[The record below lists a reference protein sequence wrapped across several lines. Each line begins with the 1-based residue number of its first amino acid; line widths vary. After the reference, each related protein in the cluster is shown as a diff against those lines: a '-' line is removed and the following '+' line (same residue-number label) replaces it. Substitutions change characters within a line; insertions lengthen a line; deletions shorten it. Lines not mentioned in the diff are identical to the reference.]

1 MERKVILLVEDDAA
15 LRNLLKETLLAE
27 FEVLESSNY
36 SEAVNQSENNIDLAL
51 IDYALPGRDGF
62 EVLKML
68 REKRPSLPAIM
79 MTAYSSEELAIKAVR
94 TGATDYVKKP
104 FYFEHL
110 KMRITEVFEGKKSLE
125 HFGSPANRD
134 EFIIEGLL
142 MYMKNNHMKDI
153 TRDGLAEMA
162 SMEKHKLSRT
172 FKSTTG
178 QNLLSYL
185 NNVRLEKAV
194 ELLKSSDLSIKEI
207 AYWAGF
213 KSVEHFN
220 RLFSA
225 LHGTSP
231 GEFRQG
237 LKQKD

>member
-1 MERKVILLVEDDAA
+1 M
-15 LRNLLKETLLAE
+15 N
-27 FEVLESSNY
+27 
-36 SEAVNQSENNIDLAL
+36 
-51 IDYALPGRDGF
+51 DY
-62 EVLKML
+62 
-68 REKRPSLPAIM
+68 I
-79 MTAYSSEELAIKAVR
+79 
-94 TGATDYVKKP
+94 KKP

-125 HFGSPANRD
+125 HFGSPSSRD

-142 MYMKNNHMKDI
+142 MYMKNNYMRDI
-153 TRDGLAEMA
+153 TLTDLAQMV
-162 SMEKHKLSRT
+162 SMDKYKLSRT

-178 QNLLSYL
+178 QSLLSYL
-185 NNVRLEKAV
+185 NNVRLERAV
-194 ELLKSSDLSIKEI
+194 ELLKNSDLSIKEI

-225 LHGTSP
+225 LYGTSP

-237 LKQKD
+237 LKQRD

>member
-79 MTAYSSEELAIKAVR
+79 MTAYSSEDLAIMAVR
-94 TGATDYVKKP
+94 EDVTDYIKKP

-125 HFGSPANRD
+125 HFGSPASRD
-134 EFIIEGLL
+134 EFIIEGIKI
-142 MYMKNNHMKDI
+142 YIKNNYMAAL
-153 TRDGLAEMA
+153 TREDLAEMA
-162 SMEKHKLSRT
+162 SMDKYKFSKT
-172 FKSTTG
+172 FKRYAG
-178 QNLLSYL
+178 QSLPSFINR
-185 NNVRLEKAV
+185 VRIDKAV
-194 ELLKSSDLSIKEI
+194 ELLKSSFMGIKE
-207 AYWAGF
+207 ASHFVGYRN
-213 KSVEHFN
+213 VEHFN
-220 RLFSA
+220 RLFNA
-225 LHGTSP
+225 LYGISP
-231 GEFRQG
+231 LEFRKK
-237 LKQKD
+237 LNK